1 MKKST
6 LIIILFLL
14 AISGFL
20 LHYRVH
26 AFLLPDKVAP
36 GAFIFNKTNFLASL
50 FSLIDAVIVTT
61 LFLSR
66 KTAVYGYLLNG
77 LIVIFGTIFMAHF
90 SIVDIMAKSIPMASW
105 ITRSTLPDIGIAWAD
120 FLVGKSLYDLYI
132 TQKVAY

>member
-6 LIIILFLL
+6 LIVALFLL

-26 AFLLPDKVAP
+26 PFLTPDKVNQ

-50 FSLIDAVIVTT
+50 FSLIDAVVVTA

-66 KTAVYGYLLNG
+66 KTAVYGYLFNG
-77 LIVIFGTIFMAHF
+77 LIVIFGTIFMTHF
-90 SIVDIMAKSIPMASW
+90 SIVDIIVKSIPVTSW

-120 FLVGKSLYDLYI
+120 FLVGKSLYDLYLK
-132 TQKVAY
+132 QRVE

>member
-6 LIIILFLL
+6 LIITLFLL

-26 AFLLPDKVAP
+26 PFLTPDKVSQ
-36 GAFIFNKTNFLASL
+36 GAFMFNKSNFLASL
-50 FSLIDAVIVTT
+50 FSLIDAFVVTA

-77 LIVIFGTIFMAHF
+77 LIVIFGTILMAHF

-105 ITRSTLPDIGIAWAD
+105 LTRSTLPDIGIAWAD
-120 FLVGKSLYDLYI
+120 FLVGKSLYDLYLK
-132 TQKVAY
+132 QRVE

>member
-1 MKKST
+1 MKKNT

-26 AFLLPDKVAP
+26 AFLMPDKMVP
-36 GAFIFNKTNFLASL
+36 GSFIFHKTNFLASL
-50 FSLIDAVIVTT
+50 FSLIDAVIVTA

-66 KTAVYGYLLNG
+66 RTAVYGYLLNG
-77 LIVIFGTIFMAHF
+77 LIVILGTILMTHF
-90 SIVDIMAKSIPMASW
+90 SIVDIVAKSIPAESW

-120 FLVGKSLYDLYI
+120 FLVGKSLYDIY
-132 TQKVAY
+132 TKQRTG